1 MTNRYRSSCCCDD
14 QQESVCFLGYGAVPK
29 TGYRPQDACH
39 SSSTFESKPDFNRHD
54 NWSFCVHD
62 TDEQLVAVIERQ
74 GYKNFA
80 PVSWPSD
87 NECNCECLAE
97 TEDTGINSSTI
108 TREPIVVW
116 YKHPF
121 IEGEK
126 SSNVPSEI
134 IEDPYYWHSYSQYSE
149 DVSPQVT
156 RSNTFPCGC
165 TDHKYDAASGCRSDF
180 FCNEGYFSWCGWT
193 DGTNN
198 GDDEQLYWWADP
210 AGNISY
216 LTQSQMDLI
225 GHPDRD
231 GWRTSENGYVR
242 GGPSRNNN
250 VCDTTSD
257 GNKVGFGLVEGSPRK
272 QMNGDYLYLQDIV
285 TKTNNSG
292 ELHPHYSV
300 RFSSDLRV
308 SVEPNYNWGTCSD
321 FPYGLW
327 PLGFTFIGTMHR
339 VKWWQQYWNSISVND
354 VCPGGTCGD
363 SGCECG
369 LISDIYAGKFAET
382 CRVPKYA
389 VSQCAG
395 VPLFSGEVVIKCD
408 FPEAAGIPQDI
419 IDTRPDPSLLTVYVL
434 NGVDILRYI
443 PNSLGAYVMGCIRA
457 GSFMDPRVTDYL
469 EKVGILPPPL
479 DYGEEQDYR
488 IFKKS
493 IPTHIVGGDGGVGLT
508 GHCCVNLTVSPDFG
522 SPLACDC
529 GVEGAIHCGF
539 TGSLEEAEAAGI
551 SSCWVFN
558 GETGSDIDA
567 DVDGTP
573 DGIECARFICGEIP
587 GESYEDFLQ
596 ILIDD
601 GRFTSIFDRD
611 SAVEQSALCCENE
624 WDQDCPPMAQLAT
637 QYAESSCGPPTLC
650 FDVGINVC
658 RSFLGGQF
666 FPGVDCLDTIEDPNG
681 EPFTCKARYEG
692 EGGTTADTYGSLCI
706 LKKGALDPAGGEA
719 APGRVHCIE
728 ILSQTVSDI
737 FDGLVTGSSREYTF
751 DELINVLTDNRNVIE
766 RDAVNGAAPGS
777 GDDEGQLDIL
787 IQYLLDNPNEIGAEG
802 APGYRVRFKT
812 LSNCE
817 PLCEFGDTI
826 GLTLNNNARVCD
838 TPTDE
843 EPTRAGDCDYPE
855 TTYPCCTDENPI
867 CFLPMVE
874 KYFYGRPGE
883 WRPVCGGNANLPDPS
898 KENEIVQEYFQ
909 SFFPQNTQRTSA
921 VKTNCPGRRCW
932 TAQPFPIKQTS
943 ETVPSGKTK
952 CPDRDGE
959 KGCIDV
965 IGTPEKNCGEPL
977 LAVCGNGSYN
987 GVTVPVDEVTGDI
1000 VPEYPG
1006 AYNYGNGTN
1015 YDILNELCNQEGYS
1029 YTCFGAWYQASLT
1042 GFVFVGEDDDNCSST
1057 YKYRCASVN
1066 NAFFLRV
1073 PPGITHNDEFCQ
1085 NYDVK
1090 FALHEVGED
1099 GGGGSD
1105 NPEWEGVPGSPAF
1118 LVYHNRVLDDFIQFY
1133 GGCTHVITQGDSD
1146 AIVGN
1151 LFENQT
1157 LPDGGMTAGDIVKWD
1172 LFKGDPTGEYGFP
1185 GGWTQWVTNTSDLIT
1200 VSRNNGDPSDSSNP
1214 YEITVKLQDF
1224 TFDDI
1229 PEDVWWGLVKYEP
1242 EDDVLEDTP
1251 AGSGD
1256 AELPISNP
1264 ASIWPAS
1271 TEQNKIKIKIKQ
1283 QNPGDV
1289 PNGLRDY
1296 QWYNAPIKREG
1307 PLPSGKFIAPGS
1319 PCWRGSPC
1327 CHTKITQR
1335 YGGGPVVCDF
1345 WKADNVQGTPG
1356 GESECNFDILPSNG
1370 SDLPDPI
1377 CGVCPE
1383 GTYCCPYTERDV
1395 EGNLGRCIPE
1405 DTYCC
1410 DCPADKLCEKNISG
1424 SLECVD
1430 ETDEIQRLDFTP
1442 DHRGVAWRTISSS
1455 SERDHWKI
1463 DDVPKDSNNL
1473 SILRKSNPN
1482 ATDSSEDAVKY
1493 LVDEYFEPLY
1503 QQGYRR
1509 FSLRGAMG
1517 MRTGSDL
1524 QTGSGVPSAIWSAGD
1539 PNLGTWNDKQNIGTV
1554 QSDGPEYEYPFT
1566 STGNLVSEDS
1576 SAVIGNMQQ
1585 SYINFLKP
1593 WIQSK
1598 KDAGDPIDF
1607 YIYGAYQAAF
1617 FDDGTPARGNL
1628 AIALYSDGDWASNR
1642 DTDEGTKWRD
1652 RFPLPDF
1659 SNPAHVDFFDGE
1671 IDPWI
1676 EIGVTGFII
1685 DAASN
1690 ASSNVP
1696 TNTSPPVQRPPGFF
1710 DYFRNKGVNVLGEA
1724 VPLSS
1729 YGTDAG
1735 FGEGADINDNLYKET
1750 GFVGYHLGKR
1760 PEDVSI
1766 GNFWRNRWTNFF
1778 ISPEDSEI
1786 HINLVWRFAGNNA
1799 GFNSEFATGVGNDV
1813 VYDIEG
1819 MKAEIDEMTERGF
1832 VVSTAFGPYSS
1843 PTPVNE
1849 GPARDEILKYILQR
1863 NTQSTVFGGGV
1874 NSSARVPFHVLNG
1887 DTESMHFMIS
1897 FQMSAPDD
1905 NDPEDIEDYINK
1917 TDAEIR
1923 QGFKNHINAFD
1934 DRGSTP
1940 GVRRSEYLNENTTG
1954 YVMFDLEKPLN
1965 YGSIDNTKEELTW
1978 FTEGLI
1984 RRIQIFREFCP
1995 NAKICVWRLGNP
2007 DFRVGY
2013 SQFPNG
2019 GLNDIDFNTLLE
2031 NSVFASK
2038 VEYNGESLY
2047 DAIDVYAPVLYQYYA
2062 EGDEFGVAERIL
2074 NGDRVEQIKTVR
2086 DRFLLEHGVSKPCI
2100 PIMKFEYI
2108 DIGVGDQNVTNG
2120 TNADDMNAPE
2130 ITKLIQ
2136 DRVTN
2141 NIMFWLGG
2149 SWSDTFSFETKKD
2162 RLVDLIN
2169 DIRSTPKDPTIII
2182 LDPRSGEPI
2191 DDTDAETLPSN
2202 EYGGYQ

>member
-1 MTNRYRSSCCCDD
+1 M
-14 QQESVCFLGYGAVPK
+14 
-29 TGYRPQDACH
+29 
-39 SSSTFESKPDFNRHD
+39 
-54 NWSFCVHD
+54 
-62 TDEQLVAVIERQ
+62 
-74 GYKNFA
+74 
-80 PVSWPSD
+80 
-87 NECNCECLAE
+87 
-97 TEDTGINSSTI
+97 
-108 TREPIVVW
+108 
-116 YKHPF
+116 HP
-121 IEGEK
+121 
-126 SSNVPSEI
+126 
-134 IEDPYYWHSYSQYSE
+134 
-149 DVSPQVT
+149 T
-156 RSNTFPCGC
+156 
-165 TDHKYDAASGCRSDF
+165 
-180 FCNEGYFSWCGWT
+180 
-193 DGTNN
+193 
-198 GDDEQLYWWADP
+198 
-210 AGNISY
+210 
-216 LTQSQMDLI
+216 
-225 GHPDRD
+225 
-231 GWRTSENGYVR
+231 
-242 GGPSRNNN
+242 
-250 VCDTTSD
+250 
-257 GNKVGFGLVEGSPRK
+257 
-272 QMNGDYLYLQDIV
+272 
-285 TKTNNSG
+285 
-292 ELHPHYSV
+292 
-300 RFSSDLRV
+300 
-308 SVEPNYNWGTCSD
+308 
-321 FPYGLW
+321 
-327 PLGFTFIGTMHR
+327 
-339 VKWWQQYWNSISVND
+339 
-354 VCPGGTCGD
+354 
-363 SGCECG
+363 
-369 LISDIYAGKFAET
+369 
-382 CRVPKYA
+382 
-389 VSQCAG
+389 
-395 VPLFSGEVVIKCD
+395 
-408 FPEAAGIPQDI
+408 
-419 IDTRPDPSLLTVYVL
+419 
-434 NGVDILRYI
+434 
-443 PNSLGAYVMGCIRA
+443 
-457 GSFMDPRVTDYL
+457 VTDYL
-469 EKVGILPPPL
+469 EKVGILPPPIN
-479 DYGEEQDYR
+479 YGEEQDYR

-493 IPTHIVGGDGGVGLT
+493 IPTHIVGGDGGDGLA

-529 GVEGAIHCGF
+529 GVDGAIHCGF

-558 GETGSDIDA
+558 GETGGDIDA

-573 DGIECARFICGEIP
+573 DGIECARFICGDID
-587 GESYEDFLQ
+587 SDDYQSFLQ
-596 ILIDD
+596 AGVDAAYAGD
-601 GRFTSIFDRD
+601 TTEF
-611 SAVEQSALCCENE
+611 ALDLVDCCEGS
-624 WDQDCPPMAQLAT
+624 WDLNCVLAAQLAT

-650 FDVGINVC
+650 FDVDINIC
-658 RSFLGGQF
+658 RGFLGGQF
-666 FPGVDCLDTIEDPNG
+666 FPDATCLDTIEDPNS
-681 EPFTCKARYEG
+681 EPFSCKTRYEDKN
-692 EGGTTADTYGSLCI
+692 GTTETLGSLCI
-706 LKKGALDPAGGEA
+706 LKKGLLGV
-719 APGRVHCIE
+719 PGLPDEPPSRVHCIE
-728 ILSQTVSDI
+728 ILSQTVFDVFDI
-737 FDGLVTGSSREYTF
+737 RTGGSKDYAF
-751 DELINVLTDNRNVIE
+751 DELSDVLGAADNRDVIE
-766 RDAVNGAAPGS
+766 RDAVNGAAP
-777 GDDEGQLDIL
+777 GQLDIL
-787 IQYLLDNPNEIGAEG
+787 IQYLLDNPNSQGSQNSEG
-802 APGYRVRFKT
+802 YQIRFKI

-838 TPTDE
+838 TPTAG

-855 TTYPCCTDENPI
+855 TTYPCCTEEIPNPI

-883 WRPVCGGNANLPDPS
+883 WRPVCGGNVNFTDPQNPDESFAN
-898 KENEIVQEYFQ
+898 EYFQ
-909 SFFPQNTQRTSA
+909 KFFPQSTQRSSA
-921 VKTNCPGRRCW
+921 VNTNCPGNRCW
-932 TAQPFPIKQTS
+932 TAQPFPIQQIS
-943 ETVPSGKTK
+943 ETVPTGKLS
-952 CPDRDGE
+952 CPQRDE
-959 KGCIDV
+959 NGCQGV
-965 IGTPEKNCGEPL
+965 IGDLENNCGEPL

-987 GVTVPVDEVTGDI
+987 GVTVPEDLEGNI

-1042 GFVFVGEDDDNCSST
+1042 GFVEEDDEQCSST

-1085 NYDVK
+1085 SYDVK
-1090 FALHEVGED
+1090 FALHEVDED

-1133 GGCTHVITQGDSD
+1133 GGCTHIITQGDSD

-1172 LFKGDPTGEYGFP
+1172 LFKGDPAGEYGVD
-1185 GGWTQWVTNTSDLIT
+1185 GGWTQWVTDTDDSIT
-1200 VSRNNGDPSDSSNP
+1200 VSRNDGNPSDSSNP
-1214 YEITVKLQDF
+1214 YQITVELQDI
-1224 TFDDI
+1224 TFGEI

-1242 EDDVLEDTP
+1242 EDDVPEDTP

-1256 AELPISNP
+1256 TELPISNP
-1264 ASIWPAS
+1264 ASIWPIS
-1271 TEQNKIKIKIKQ
+1271 TDQNKIKIKIKQ

-1307 PLPSGKFIAPGS
+1307 PLPSAKFLYS
-1319 PCWRGSPC
+1319 PACWDGSPC
-1327 CHTKITQR
+1327 CHTKVTQR
-1335 YGGGPVVCDF
+1335 YGGGPVVCDY
-1345 WKADNVQGTPG
+1345 WKADKVQGRPG
-1356 GESECNFDILPSNG
+1356 GESECNFDLLPSDG

-1383 GTYCCPYTERDV
+1383 GTYCCPYTKRDE

-1410 DCPADKLCEKNISG
+1410 DCKANQLCEQNADG
-1424 SLECVD
+1424 VLQCVD

-1442 DHRGVAWRTISSS
+1442 DHRGVAWKNISSS
-1455 SERDHWKI
+1455 TEKVHWKI
-1463 DDVPKDSNNL
+1463 DAAPKDSNNL

-1482 ATDSSEDAVKY
+1482 ATNSSEDAVKY

-1503 QQGYRR
+1503 QDGYRR
-1509 FSLRGAMG
+1509 FTLRGPMG
-1517 MRTGSDL
+1517 MRTGSDN

-1539 PNLGTWNDKQNIGTV
+1539 PNLGTWSDKQNIGTV
-1554 QSDGPEYEYPFT
+1554 QSGGPVYEYPFT
-1566 STGNLVSEDS
+1566 STGNLASEDTN
-1576 SAVIGNMQQ
+1576 AVIGNMQQ

-1607 YIYGAYQAAF
+1607 YIYSAYQPAF

-1628 AIALYSDGDWASNR
+1628 AISLFADGDWINDN
-1642 DTDEGTKWRD
+1642 DTAEGTKWRD

-1690 ASSNVP
+1690 ASSN
-1696 TNTSPPVQRPPGFF
+1696 SPAGTINPVQRPPGFF

-1724 VPLSS
+1724 IPLSS
-1729 YGTDAG
+1729 YGTDGG
-1735 FGEGADINDNLYKET
+1735 FGEGADINGNLYKET
-1750 GFVGYHLGKR
+1750 GFVAYYGGKR
-1760 PEDVSI
+1760 PEDNDG

-1786 HINLVWRFAGNNA
+1786 HMNLVWRFAGSPD
-1799 GFNSEFATGVGNDV
+1799 GFNSAYASGENPTSAGGFSDV

-1849 GPARDEILKYILQR
+1849 APARQEILDYILQR
-1863 NTQSTVFGGGV
+1863 NTQSTVIGGGI

-1887 DTESMHFMIS
+1887 DTESMHFLIS

-1905 NDPEDIEDYINK
+1905 NKPEDIEDYINK

-1923 QGFKNHINAFD
+1923 QGFQNHINGFD

-1965 YGSIDNTKEELTW
+1965 YGSIDNTQEELTW

-2047 DAIDVYAPVLYQYYA
+2047 DAIDVYSPILYQYYA

-2074 NGDRVEQIKTVR
+2074 NGDRVEQIKTIRTRLNSEHSNIRMALTTSRSGPSVNEVLNDTSTGALLITGDGLICGSGISDADFINVTDEDLIDQLSAWVEFWNLEEYLNENTEGKVVLDIEYPRNLTRFYNESEFSSDYSDLQWFVDGIKKRVAIVR
-2086 DRFLLEHGVSKPCI
+2086 QLLPNAKLGLYGLGSPHPFGSESNSEIMKSRIEFVMDNNLCENIDFISPVLYARFGPDDSQYNTVLSGVSTRQLKDMCDLVLMKDSTLDVYPLMSFVVYNGGSSNNNQLAQKELNVSTMNELYVDKLTNSEYQIDQVIYWIDPSQQETLQDSLNLGKQIIADYKTEQYGPDKPCI

-2149 SWSDTFSFETKKD
+2149 SWSDTFSFETKRD
-2162 RLVDLIN
+2162 RLVDSIN
-2169 DIRSTPKDPTIII
+2169 DIKTTPEDPTIII

-2191 DDTDAETLPSN
+2191 DDTDAETLPSS